1 MRRLLDALIAAA
13 LLVLPALA
21 ITVAAAPAATASA
34 APGSHY
40 VALSHISPNSAC
52 APDDPGTL

>member
-1 MRRLLDALIAAA
+1 MRRLFDALIAAA

-21 ITVAAAPAATASA
+21 ITATAAPAVTASA

-40 VALSHISPNSAC
+40 VAFSHISPNSAC
-52 APDDPGTL
+52 APDDCGTL